1 MRTVEDIRVL
11 ISEMTQAKE
20 ELREDGL
27 QEWDEGDIVSNE
39 DEIASI
45 NDSLVQLYEDLAMAE
60 VEMMQE
66 ELEREVN

>member
-1 MRTVEDIRVL
+1 MRTVEDIRGL